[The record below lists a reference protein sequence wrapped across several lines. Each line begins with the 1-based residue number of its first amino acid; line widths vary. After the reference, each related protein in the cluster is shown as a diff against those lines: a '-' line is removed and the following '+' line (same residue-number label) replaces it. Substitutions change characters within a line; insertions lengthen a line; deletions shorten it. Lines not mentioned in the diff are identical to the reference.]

1 VARISPF
8 TFCGRVTSHAA
19 GAFWF
24 LFFKSDMMIFLSSMQ
39 AAFGSLALRNLREM
53 QIKMVGAGH
62 GARVNTTHTKLAALQ
77 NPGP

>member
-1 VARISPF
+1 
-8 TFCGRVTSHAA
+8 
-19 GAFWF
+19 
-24 LFFKSDMMIFLSSMQ
+24 MMIFLSSMQ